1 MADPLA
7 QAVLYL
13 VYSAI
18 FFIFAAIAS
27 MLWPR
32 KTEKRLKEVIERKE
46 REIGELKK
54 RIARLEEKLAEKDA
68 ECYQRM
74 QRLCGLERDAA
85 ALLDALSNGEVAV
98 FCKDGRPAA
107 IVGGKVICLERP
119 AQSS

>member
-18 FFIFAAIAS
+18 FFILAAIAS

-54 RIARLEEKLAEKDA
+54 RIARLEERLAEKDT
-68 ECYQRM
+68 ECYQKM

-85 ALLDALSNGEVAV
+85 ALLDALENGEAV
-98 FCKDGRPAA
+98 VMCRDGRPAA
-107 IVGGKVICLERP
+107 VIGGKLVCLERP
-119 AQSS
+119 AQS